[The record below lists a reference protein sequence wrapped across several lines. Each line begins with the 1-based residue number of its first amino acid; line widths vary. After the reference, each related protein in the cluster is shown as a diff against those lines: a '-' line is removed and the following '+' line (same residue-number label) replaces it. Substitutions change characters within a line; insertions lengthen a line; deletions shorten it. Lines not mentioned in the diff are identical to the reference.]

1 MMLSRKVLVL
11 AAAMLAA
18 FVNTAQAQDKVVRF
32 GWCVTVYGLFAAPF
46 AIIKKMG
53 YDKQEGLNL
62 QTVPLKSGGDCVT
75 FVSTGQIDYALAS
88 IEPIAAMTARGAK
101 LVEFYNQYQAPGT
114 EIVVPE
120 DSPIK
125 SIAELKGKKIGVRE
139 FTAPGTVVAKGLIK
153 AEGMDPEK
161 DVKFVSVGSANAAA
175 LFLKDGTLDAISINT
190 SDHATISLFIGPKLR
205 HLASKVMDSA
215 PGFGLVTTRDN
226 FEKNKKVV
234 EAVGRMYT
242 KASVFMT
249 HRPEAAVQILFETWP
264 QTVPQNRERKD
275 AMADNVKIIKGR
287 FSYWIPSQS
296 GVKYWGE
303 AVRERFDPYLKAMAD
318 WEMIPAPVKFDD
330 FVTNELIPAINN
342 FDQDAVKKQADAYPV
357 PDFQQ

>member
-1 MMLSRKVLVL
+1 MKFQTRIL
-11 AAAMLAA
+11 AIAAVAA
-18 FVNTAQAQDKVVRF
+18 ITFNTSAQAQDKVVRF
-32 GWCVTVYGLFAAPF
+32 GWCVSVYGLFSAPL

-53 YDKQEGLNL
+53 YDKQEGVDL
-62 QTVPLKSGGDCVT
+62 QTVPVKSGGDCVT

-88 IEPIAAMTARGAK
+88 IEPIAAMTVRGAK

-125 SIAELKGKKIGVRE
+125 TIAQLKGKKIGVRE
-139 FTAPGTVVAKGLIK
+139 FTAPGTVVAKGLIR
-153 AEGMDPEK
+153 AEGMDPEN

-205 HLASKVMDSA
+205 HLNSKVMDSA
-215 PGFGLVTTRDN
+215 PGFGLVTTREN
-226 FEKNKKVV
+226 FEKNKKTV

-264 QTVPQNRERKD
+264 QIVPQNRERKE
-275 AMADNVKIIKGR
+275 AISDNVKIIKGR
-287 FSYWIPSQS
+287 FSYLVTVVPRLNL
-296 GVKYWGE
+296 Y
-303 AVRERFDPYLKAMAD
+303 RF
-318 WEMIPAPVKFDD
+318 I
-330 FVTNELIPAINN
+330 
-342 FDQDAVKKQADAYPV
+342 
-357 PDFQQ
+357 